1 MRRCIFWIMLI
12 VLLYAL
18 VEGLSYSYV
27 FFNKQKLSIQ
37 YEPVDTLS
45 NKKKK
50 ALRNFLRRTRRKN
63 NYLKFSSTLGWTIKE
78 HGKRGLLYQ
87 ANSSGI
93 RSNKEYE
100 LKPPD
105 NVLRISTFGDSFTH
119 CNDVSNDETWQ
130 AILENITTDLEAIN
144 FGVGGYGLDQA
155 YLRYLEEGLPYKSHI
170 VFIGYYTEDIF
181 RHVTTFWPFFSPET
195 GVILTKPRFI
205 IEDEVLLLIP
215 NPIRELD
222 DYTTM
227 LRQPKEILRKIGS
240 NDFYYSQRYT
250 SSFFDFSPT
259 VRLSKIA
266 AHRISNRFSERIIV
280 DGQYNETSQ
289 AFRITKKIF
298 DKFYADVVNNNA
310 IPVILIFPN
319 KRDIVRYRTQKTKH
333 YLPLMRY
340 FNAKGYQYIDFMHV
354 FIGTGE
360 DYATTNL
367 FGGKGH
373 YSPFANYLVAMHL
386 HEYLKNHSLSYSVQ

>member
-1 MRRCIFWIMLI
+1 M
-12 VLLYAL
+12 
-18 VEGLSYSYV
+18 
-27 FFNKQKLSIQ
+27 
-37 YEPVDTLS
+37 
-45 NKKKK
+45 
-50 ALRNFLRRTRRKN
+50 
-63 NYLKFSSTLGWTIKE
+63 
-78 HGKRGLLYQ
+78 
-87 ANSSGI
+87 
-93 RSNKEYE
+93 
-100 LKPPD
+100 
-105 NVLRISTFGDSFTH
+105 
-119 CNDVSNDETWQ
+119 
-130 AILENITTDLEAIN
+130 
-144 FGVGGYGLDQA
+144 
-155 YLRYLEEGLPYKSHI
+155 EEGLPYKSHI

-367 FGGKGH
+367 FGDKGH
-373 YSPFANYLVAMHL
+373 YSAFANYLIAMHL